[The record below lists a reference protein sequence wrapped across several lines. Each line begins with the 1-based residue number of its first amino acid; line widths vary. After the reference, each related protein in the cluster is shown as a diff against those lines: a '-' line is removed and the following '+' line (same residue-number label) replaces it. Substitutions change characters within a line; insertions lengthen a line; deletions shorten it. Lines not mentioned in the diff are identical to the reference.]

1 MFRSISRRK
10 KRDFDSSLFLHSAST
25 TYMERLTNELIS
37 IGFEVELIVTPIMA
51 RLRHPDSGIGT
62 LEDDDGISTPTYFH
76 STLPIQEEYRP
87 DHRFLEV
94 VERLLKHLRLPV
106 EKSLDPQERGKTGIS
121 GLYCPW
127 RSIVDS
133 VITGAG

>member
-1 MFRSISRRK
+1 
-10 KRDFDSSLFLHSAST
+10 
-25 TYMERLTNELIS
+25 MERLTDELIS

-51 RLRHPDSGIGT
+51 RLRHPDSGIGA

-94 VERLLKHLRLPV
+94 VERFLKHLPLPV
-106 EKSLDPQERGKTGIS
+106 ERPLYPGEGAMQENRGWTVHGDPSLRPLSPEQGKMFHST
-121 GLYCPW
+121 
-127 RSIVDS
+127 
-133 VITGAG
+133 

>member
-10 KRDFDSSLFLHSAST
+10 KRDFVSSLFLQSASI
-25 TYMERLTNELIS
+25 TYMERLTDELIS

-51 RLRHPDSGIGT
+51 RLRHPDSGRGA

-94 VERLLKHLRLPV
+94 KTFQASAFACRKPIR
-106 EKSLDPQERGKTGIS
+106 SRGKGNAGVS
-121 GLYCPW
+121 GLDCPW
-127 RSIVDS
+127 ASIVEAF
-133 VITGAG
+133 ITRRG